1 MGGFWAANRGGVSPK
16 NIRKLEKGFP
26 SARGMFPVGGSG
38 FGEVV
43 RVGRE
48 PLGIGNTYRNESQWG
63 EKLQR
68 YGDEHGD
75 RILEKANKIGGL
87 RYSVTVSHKEFYL
100 FAEKSKKN
108 IF

>member
-1 MGGFWAANRGGVSPK
+1 
-16 NIRKLEKGFP
+16 
-26 SARGMFPVGGSG
+26 MFPDGGAVV
-38 FGEVV
+38 GEVV
-43 RVGRE
+43 LVGRE
-48 PLGIGNTYRNESQWG
+48 HRRGRGNLRRRTLGIGNTYRNESQWG

-68 YGDEHGD
+68 YGEEHGD